1 MIYIMAL
8 ACVSG
13 HERFFSIS
21 ALLEVQNNLIETLKQ
36 EMPGQ
41 DYDELSR
48 EYLHFKNETYM
59 MLREFERIFLEID
72 DKEAKIEELENRI
85 FLFEEQAEASR
96 KKVEDLTR
104 QLNAI
109 KNSRLGR
116 LAKKYWAF
124 RKKWFRRM
132 QKR

>member
-1 MIYIMAL
+1 
-8 ACVSG
+8 
-13 HERFFSIS
+13 
-21 ALLEVQNNLIETLKQ
+21 VQNNLIETLKQ

-41 DYDELSR
+41 EYDELSR
-48 EYLHFKNETYM
+48 EHLHFKNETYM
-59 MLREFERIFLEID
+59 MLREFERLFLEID

-85 FLFEEQAEASR
+85 FLLEEQAEALQ
-96 KKVEDLTR
+96 KKEEDLTR

-109 KNSRLGR
+109 KNSKLGR
-116 LAKKYWAF
+116 LAKKYWAI